1 MKLRAQTKLDAFEE
15 AEAQLKKTDRANAPA
30 YLLLPY
36 QGGAIRK
43 ALDTAL
49 LVIEKSRR
57 IGLTWGIAFLAA
69 LTASS
74 IKAASGMDV
83 YYMGYNMEMA
93 REFIDTV
100 GMWAKS
106 IGAAITGSGEIALP
120 DPENPE
126 KSIKA
131 FRVSFASGYEV
142 IALPSV
148 ARALRGMQGMFI
160 ADEAAFMTDLDEIL
174 KAAMAFL
181 MWGGRVIV
189 ISTHNGIDNAFN
201 KLLDEIKAKRR
212 GGDTMRIT
220 FDEAVADGLYERIK
234 LVVPSTKPKDE
245 WIAEIRGIYGD
256 NAGEELDCIPKA
268 GGGSWLN
275 AEDITKCE
283 HEDAGK
289 PELYQ
294 GGLCYIGRDVARR
307 RDFSVIIVFEMV
319 GDVLWERERWEKIG
333 ASFAEQDAVMDDMMK
348 RYRVVKAA
356 IDQTGMGEKVVEDAI
371 GRHGA
376 NRVEGVLLTAS
387 ARLAMATMLRQRFE
401 AATIRIR
408 RDPAMRTDL
417 LGIKR
422 ASNDNKVLAEGKE
435 VHPDRFWACGLACL
449 AAFGVVIQYDYTPAR
464 APTGANDDDDD
475 GFGGRLGRHTDM
487 GSTRHGMTRGGGTW

>member
-1 MKLRAQTKLDAFEE
+1 MILRGQTKPDAFDE
-15 AEAQLKKTDRANAPA
+15 AMATLKKQERAKGPA
-30 YLLLPY
+30 HLLLPY

-74 IKAASGMDV
+74 IKSAGGQDV

-106 IGAAITGSGEIALP
+106 IGMAIVGSGERALP
-120 DPENPE
+120 DPDNPE
-126 KSIKA
+126 KFIKT
-131 FRVSFASGYEV
+131 FRVTFASGFEV

-201 KLLDEIKAKRR
+201 KLLDEIKAKKR

-220 FDEAVADGLYERIK
+220 FDNALADGLYERIK
-234 LVVPSTKPKDE
+234 LVVPASKPKAE

-289 PELYQ
+289 PELYM

-307 RDFSVIIVFEMV
+307 RDYSVIICFEMV
-319 GDVLWERERWEKIG
+319 GDVLWERERWEAIG
-333 ASFAEQDAVMDDMMK
+333 ASFADQDAVMDDMMK
-348 RYRVVKAA
+348 RYRVVEAS
-356 IDQTGMGEKVVEDAI
+356 IDQTGMGEKVVEDAQ
-371 GRHGA
+371 GRHGV
-376 NRVEGVLLTAS
+376 NRVKGVLLTGPN
-387 ARLAMATMLRQRFE
+387 RITMATIVRQRFE
-401 AATIRIR
+401 DGTIRIR

-422 ASNDNKVLAEGKE
+422 ASNDNKVLAEAKE
-435 VHPDRFWACGLACL
+435 VHPDRFWAVGLAGL
-449 AAFGVVIQYDYTPAR
+449 SAFGVVIEYGYTPAPR
-464 APTGANDDDDD
+464 PGSNDDD
-475 GFGGRLGRHTDM
+475 GFGGRKGGHLDVGM
-487 GSTRHGMTRGGGTW
+487 TRHGMTRGGGF

>member
-1 MKLRAQTKLDAFEE
+1 MKLSSQKKPDAFDE
-15 AEAQLKKTDRANAPA
+15 ALAAVKKSDRANGPGS
-30 YLLLPY
+30 LLLPY

-43 ALDTAL
+43 AMATAL

-74 IKAASGMDV
+74 IKSAGGMDV

-100 GMWAKS
+100 GMWARS
-106 IGAAITGSGEIALP
+106 IGCAITGSGEFALP
-120 DPENPE
+120 DPDKPD
-126 KSIKA
+126 KFIKA
-131 FRVSFASGYEV
+131 FRVTFASGFEV

-160 ADEAAFMTDLDEIL
+160 ADEAAFMTDLNEIL

-189 ISTHNGIDNAFN
+189 ISTHNGVTNAFN
-201 KLLDEIKAKRR
+201 ILLDEIKAKKR
-212 GGDTMRIT
+212 GGDTMKIT
-220 FDEAVADGLYERIK
+220 FDDALADGLYERIK
-234 LVVPSTKPKDE
+234 LVVPSSKPKAE
-245 WIAEIRGIYGD
+245 WIEEIRGIYGD
-256 NAGEELDCIPKA
+256 NASEELDCIPKA

-275 AEDITKCE
+275 AEDIAKCE
-283 HEDAGK
+283 HADAGK

-307 RDFSVIIVFEMV
+307 RDYAVIICFEMV
-319 GDVLWERERWEKIG
+319 GDVLWERERWEKVG
-333 ASFAEQDAVMDDMMK
+333 ATFAEQDAVMDDMMK
-348 RYRVVKAA
+348 RYRVVRVG

-371 GRHGA
+371 DRHGK
-376 NRVEGVLLTAS
+376 RVEGVLLTGPNRIS
-387 ARLAMATMLRQRFE
+387 MATILRQLFE
-401 AATIRIR
+401 DGKIRIR
-408 RDPAMRTDL
+408 RDPLMRTDL

-435 VHPDRFWACGLACL
+435 VHPDRFWACGLVGL
-449 AAFGVVIQYDYTPAR
+449 VSFGVVISYDYTPAR
-464 APTGANDDDDD
+464 PAGNDDDDD
-475 GFGGRLGRHTDM
+475 DQGHAWQRGRAY
-487 GSTRHGMTRGGGTW
+487 